1 MALSRYQ
8 QFRQF
13 ISDFVDGPNAQAFFE
28 SISDQLEAQD
38 QLSVAVTDQLTIS
51 TSSGVYLD
59 QLLAAKGVVRPG
71 DLGMADFAFS
81 EMGITI
87 VQEKLI
93 TDAIHAVLAA
103 FYGDQATRATTI
115 SGVAAPYSFKA
126 GDDLRFV
133 LENGVTNILT
143 LVGDEFLDPSAATAE
158 EIVDVISR
166 YIASLGSD
174 GYAQVYTDFDT
185 GDEYVQ
191 IFGGARG
198 PYSLVEIVGGTIQNE
213 LEFPT
218 IRPTMLPSNT
228 TVWQITRNLG
238 DTYRFSWNGGP
249 QPLLS
254 FVLPGDSVM
263 IYGEQFQ
270 DAGFYGTFTVTA
282 ASPCQPTPNPSAG
295 YFEIQVPE
303 FAGPIQLASIPPNT
317 TPPANSPPTYYSIT
331 LTQAL
336 YSDLKFFLPYKNTAY
351 SQVRYAL
358 AFEPADGVLKIYMPA
373 STQVV
378 ERSLIGSAHTH
389 LLYTSQELNGS
400 FGSVT
405 VPSAQI
411 QVVNP
416 LTIRYAQ
423 DGYDVSGSGG
433 TLTVG
438 SNTFTI
444 QDIFR
449 EQGFTTV
456 QTTTP
461 HGITGVPN
469 QFGQVFSTQVVGVV
483 VGILLEDDPVNP
495 FLGAYMVDPTA
506 NYTLTSQYVTLRQA
520 IVAGQNLS
528 TLQVQGQLPNAEGQL
543 LFSLNGDNQE
553 SPVTY
558 LAAQSSTSAEAV
570 IIETISQN
578 GNTATVTTDGPH
590 GLVVGQEVFITGT
603 LHFNG
608 SWTVTS
614 TPSLNVYTFNNTTS
628 QIAFE
633 TTGLSTPIVAGTITT
648 LIMDTAYR
656 FQFDHEIGEDVTLI
670 SATQAYTPALD
681 GSDYSFFVTGTAN
694 GRIYAQQIIESIIA
708 AGVNVEIIIIYPND
722 EGWGNAGDSTLP
734 NASPQSDVVYI
745 YGPDPS

>member
-1 MALSRYQ
+1 VALTRYQ

-13 ISDFVDGPNAQAFFE
+13 ISDFIDGPNAEAFFQ
-28 SISDQLEAQD
+28 SISDQLQAQD
-38 QLSVAVTDQLTIS
+38 NLSVAVTDQLTIS

-71 DLGMADFAFS
+71 DLGMSDFAFS

-93 TDAIHAVLAA
+93 TDAIMAVLAA

-115 SGVAAPYSFKA
+115 SGVAAPYVFKA
-126 GDDLRFV
+126 GDDLQFT

-143 LVGDEFLDPSAATAE
+143 LVGDEFEDINNAQAE
-158 EIVDVISR
+158 EIASVISR
-166 YIASLGSD
+166 YIASLGSE

-185 GDEYVQ
+185 GAEYVQ

-198 PYSLVEIVGGTIQNE
+198 PYSLIQIVGGTIQNE

-254 FVLPGDSVM
+254 SVLPGDSVM

-270 DAGFYGTFTVTA
+270 NAGFYGTFTVTA
-282 ASPCQPTPNPSAG
+282 ASPCQPTPAADAG
-295 YFEIQVPE
+295 YFEIQVPM
-303 FAGPIQLASIPPNT
+303 FAGPIQLASIPVNG
-317 TPPANSPPTYYSIT
+317 TPPPNNPPTYYSIT

-351 SQVRYAL
+351 SQIRYAL
-358 AFEPADGVLKIYMPA
+358 AWEPADGVLKIYMPA
-373 STQVV
+373 STQVI
-378 ERSLIGSAHTH
+378 ERNLIGSAHTH

-400 FGSVT
+400 FGSAT
-405 VPSAQI
+405 DITQQI

-416 LTIRYAQ
+416 YTIKYPSL
-423 DGYDVSGSGG
+423 GYDVAGTGG

-438 SNTFTI
+438 LNTFTI

-449 EQGFTTV
+449 EQAFTTV

-461 HGITGVPN
+461 HGITGIAN
-469 QFGQVFSTQVVGVV
+469 SFGQVFSTQIVGVN
-483 VGILLEDDPVNP
+483 VGVLLEDDPINT

-506 NYTLTSQYVTLRQA
+506 NYTLTSQYVTLRQS
-520 IVAGQNLS
+520 ITAGQNVS
-528 TLQVQGQLPNAEGQL
+528 SLQVTGQLPNTTGQL
-543 LFSLNGDNQE
+543 LFALNQNNQE

-558 LAAQSSTSAEAV
+558 LAAQSAAAAMAAE
-570 IIETISQN
+570 IETISQN
-578 GNTATVTTDGPH
+578 GHNVTCTTDGPS
-590 GLVVGQEVFITGT
+590 GLVVGQQVSITGT

-608 SWTVTS
+608 TWTVVN
-614 TPSLNVYTFNNTTS
+614 TPANNIFTFTNPTS

-656 FQFDHEIGEDVTLI
+656 FQFDHAIGEDVTLI
-670 SATQAYTPALD
+670 SSTQAYTPALD

-694 GRIYAQQIIESIIA
+694 GRVYAQQIVEAIIA
-708 AGVNVEIIIIYPND
+708 AGVNVEIIILYPDD
-722 EGWGNAGDSTLP
+722 EGWGNAGDSTL
-734 NASPQSDVVYI
+734 AGAMPQSDVVYI
-745 YGPDPS
+745 YGPDPQ